1 MRKSYKILA
10 LLLSVLMIVGIAAIS
25 PVTVLAA
32 EDDSEAVS
40 MDYVTM
46 RVGENHSFKATAPM
60 NGAITTC
67 AWSVSSP
74 YYLEQISS
82 SGSSPSITYKAIKAT
97 TSDIYV
103 TCDFYFLVEG
113 SRLLNH
119 GAASFK
125 VTVNE
130 SSSGGSSGGSGGSG
144 GSGDSGSSGGGSSNS
159 KYKVYF
165 NANGGWLY
173 DPVDMV
179 PVSQIYV
186 YFPSNRMTSSQTPH
200 RDGYD
205 FDGWYTASG
214 EFKDIGYRVEDGM
227 TLYAH
232 WSRPAPGKPVISSL
246 NCNGSSI
253 TLGWGSDN
261 NATKYQVARKMTGQ
275 KDYTYYTVSA
285 TSFTENGI
293 KQGVQYTYQV
303 RAMNDKVAGAWS
315 SGKTINT
322 TKPTLAVSN
331 KNNSLLTQWNAI
343 SGASS
348 YTLYYRTASANNWSS
363 TTVNGTSYNFQTG
376 TPGTLYYFQIIP
388 KFGIANGT
396 PSNVV
401 SCTHVRNTTLKS
413 TAYNSN
419 GSVTVGWDA
428 APGANG
434 YAVAKKKSTDKS
446 YTYYYTSSTTFND
459 KNVVGG
465 ALYYYQIRPYY
476 TNGKSAAYSDWSN
489 SKTVT
494 TLFKPTI
501 TNMNISASN
510 LNINWNSIKGAKG
523 FKVAFKRS
531 TDSAWNY
538 RTTTSRYYNV
548 PNPTKGATYQ
558 VQVCATSGNFASL
571 WSDLKTITLVV
582 LTKPTLNGDA
592 NGTKNNLSWN
602 SVNGAKSYQI
612 AKKTTEQT
620 AYTYLTTSATFY
632 YDYSFTDGQ
641 IYTYQVR
648 AYNGSEYGPWSN
660 VLTLKTP
667 VDVPVISEFE
677 DYGIALIANWN
688 DVEGAGAYM
697 VSYRQTGKTE
707 WTNDIVLESEYIFP
721 DYAYNSKYYFKVR
734 AIGENGVYSD
744 WSKEKNAYTM
754 AQ

>member
-32 EDDSEAVS
+32 EDDSEAVGVE
-40 MDYVTM
+40 YVSM
-46 RVGENHSFKATAPM
+46 RVGEYHSFKATAPM
-60 NGAITTC
+60 NGAITSSS
-67 AWSVSSP
+67 WSVNSP

-82 SGSSPSITYKAIKAT
+82 SNTSPSITYKALKAT
-97 TSDIYV
+97 TSSIIV
-103 TCDFYFLVEG
+103 TCRFSYRVGG
-113 SRLLNH
+113 STLLNQ
-119 GAASFK
+119 GSVSFY
-125 VTVNE
+125 VSISG

-144 GSGDSGSSGGGSSNS
+144 GSSSSS
-159 KYKVYF
+159 YITVYF
-165 NANGGWLY
+165 DANGGSVSPKSMTYKDGIINDL
-173 DPVDMV
+173 PV
-179 PVSQIYV
+179 PTRS
-186 YFPSNRMTSSQTPH
+186 
-200 RDGYD
+200 GYD
-205 FDGWYTASG
+205 FKGWTNSSG
-214 EFKDIGYRVEDGM
+214 SVYYVYDKIYSNGV
-227 TLYAH
+227 TLYAK
-232 WSRPAPGKPVISSL
+232 WSKKVVTKPAQPTITSL
-246 NCNGSSI
+246 SYSGNRI
-253 TLGWGSDN
+253 TADWPYVD
-261 NATKYQVARKMTGQ
+261 NATKYQVARTMTGQ
-275 KDYTYYTVSA
+275 SGYTYFTA
-285 TSFTENGI
+285 TTSEFTEKNVKAGTL
-293 KQGVQYTYQV
+293 YTYQV
-303 RAMNDKVAGAWS
+303 RAYNDNVAGSWS
-315 SGKTINT
+315 VGKTIST
-322 TKPTLAVSN
+322 AKPTLTVCN
-331 KNNSLLTQWNAI
+331 KNNGMYAQWNKIGSAT
-343 SGASS
+343 G
-348 YTLYYRTASANNWSS
+348 YVLYYRKASASSWSS
-363 TTVNGTSYNFQTG
+363 VTTTNNYYQFDSLTAGTM
-376 TPGTLYYFQIIP
+376 YYFQVAP
-388 KFGIANGT
+388 KFGDGKGAY
-396 PSNVV
+396 SNVV

-538 RTTTSRYYNV
+538 RTTTLRYYNV